1 MMSCILVVE
10 DNPADVLLLKTALQ
24 ELRPE
29 VVFHSVSTGE
39 QALDFVRRQGPYSD
53 APQCDLILLDLNM
66 PGMDGHRFLE
76 VLRVD
81 HQLRHLPVAIW
92 SSSRNNADVV
102 RAYSGGAN
110 AYYRKR
116 NNYSETLG
124 LVRVLTQHWFDAAQ
138 LPS

>member
-1 MMSCILVVE
+1 MPCILVVE

-29 VVFHSVSTGE
+29 LFVHSVSTGD
-39 QALDFVRRQGPYSD
+39 QALDFVRRQGTFTD
-53 APQCDLILLDLNM
+53 APRCDLILLDLNM

-76 VLRVD
+76 LLRVD
-81 HQLRHLPVAIW
+81 YELRHVPVAIW

-102 RAYSGGAN
+102 RAYSEGAN

-116 NNYSETLG
+116 NDYQETLR
-124 LVRVLTQHWFDAAQ
+124 LVQVIAQHWFEIAQ
-138 LPS
+138 LPN